1 MTLEQF
7 FTAHPRCALGF
18 SGGVDSSYLLA
29 AGREYGAEVRPYYVR
44 TVFQPRFELEDA
56 RRLCR
61 ELGAELTVLD
71 YDILSVPCV
80 ADNPPDRCYYCKRA
94 IFTLIRSH
102 AAAEGCTTLI
112 DGNNASD
119 DASDRPGMRAVSEL
133 GVLSPLRLC
142 GITKAEVRRRSEELG
157 LFTASKPA
165 YACLATRVP
174 TGTKITLETLK
185 NVEQA
190 EEILSEMG
198 FADFRVRICQEGAR
212 IQVRE
217 EEMADLLDQR
227 AVVMER
233 LKPLFPAVLLDLEAR
248 KPSR

>member
-1 MTLEQF
+1 MEQF

-174 TGTKITLETLK
+174 SATAITAEDLAR
-185 NVEQA
+185 VER
-190 EEILSEMG
+190 SEDALRAMG
-198 FADFRVRICQEGAR
+198 FSDLRVRLTPDGARLELPPEQIGRAAAMREDILAALGGDFR
-212 IQVRE
+212 
-217 EEMADLLDQR
+217 
-227 AVVMER
+227 R
-233 LKPLFPAVLLDLEAR
+233 LVLDLKGR
-248 KPSR
+248 